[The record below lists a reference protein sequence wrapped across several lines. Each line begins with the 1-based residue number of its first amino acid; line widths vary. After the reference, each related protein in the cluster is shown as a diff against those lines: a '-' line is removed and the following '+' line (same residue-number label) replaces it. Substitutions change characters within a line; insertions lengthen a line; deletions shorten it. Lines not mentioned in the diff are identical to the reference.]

1 MSIKRSI
8 LLVAAG
14 VLAVSASLGTHAQT
28 DREKAIAER
37 IKPVGE
43 LCIEGK
49 SNCAAPAPA
58 VAAGP
63 RTGEQVYGAAC
74 VACHSAGVAGA
85 PKVGVAADWVARI
98 AQGEATLIT
107 HAINGIRGMPPRG
120 TCATCTDEE
129 IGNAVKHMLASSQ

>member
-8 LLVAAG
+8 WLFAAAA
-14 VLAVSASLGTHAQT
+14 LALSASLGTQAQT

-37 IKPVGE
+37 LKPVGE

-49 SNCAAPAPA
+49 GNCAAPAPA

-63 RTGEQVYGAAC
+63 RTGDAVYNGAC

-85 PKVGVAADWVARI
+85 PKMGDKAAWAPRL
-98 AQGEATLIT
+98 AQGEDTLVT
-107 HAINGIRGMPPRG
+107 HAINGIRSMPPRG
-120 TCATCTDEE
+120 TCGNCSDQE
-129 IGNAVKHMLASSQ
+129 IRNAVEHMIASVQ

>member
-14 VLAVSASLGTHAQT
+14 VLAVSASFGTHAQT
-28 DREKAIAER
+28 DLEKAIAER

-74 VACHSAGVAGA
+74 VACHSVGVAGA
-85 PKVGVAADWVARI
+85 PKFGVAAEWASRI
-98 AQGEATLIT
+98 AQGEDTLVT
-107 HAINGIRGMPPRG
+107 HSINGIRGMPPRG
-120 TCATCTDEE
+120 TCGTCSDEE
-129 IGNAVKHMLASSQ
+129 IRNAVRHMVAAAQ

>member
-8 LLVAAG
+8 WLVVAG
-14 VLAVSASLGTHAQT
+14 ALAVSASLGTHAQT

-37 IKPVGE
+37 LKPMGE
-43 LCIEGK
+43 VCIEGK
-49 SNCAAPAPA
+49 GNCAAPAPA

-74 VACHSAGVAGA
+74 IACHSSGVAGA
-85 PKVGVAADWVARI
+85 PKMGVAADWAPRI
-98 AQGEATLIT
+98 AQGEDTLVT

-120 TCATCTDEE
+120 TCATCSDDE
-129 IGNAVKHMLASSQ
+129 IRNAVKHMVAAAK